1 MIAESAEQE
10 DLRQVW
16 EHANEANIIKH
27 KIKCIP
33 WVHGELAVDPSHD
46 LLFEGPF
53 DLPFSSKICLANL
66 SEYRVHFDA
75 RSSSTCL
82 SVFPC
87 DGTINPCETKDLIVI
102 RKPFKSTD
110 TAKNTDTIIIREA
123 MCPDG
128 YKVLHFQKTTTI
140 KCVYNTL
147 YTTSFDNNAVL
158 RRFLNMSLDMLRAFH
173 EFIGTRFVT

>member
-46 LLFEGPF
+46 LLFE
-53 DLPFSSKICLANL
+53 ANL